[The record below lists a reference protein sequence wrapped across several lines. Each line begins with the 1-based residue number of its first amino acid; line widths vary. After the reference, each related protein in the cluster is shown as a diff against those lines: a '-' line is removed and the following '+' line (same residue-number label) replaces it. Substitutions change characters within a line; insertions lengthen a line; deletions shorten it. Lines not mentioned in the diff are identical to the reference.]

1 VDGVFKIVGEGVVT
15 AIDCN
20 DKSCKLQF
28 LTKKENGG
36 LKLFDVKV
44 EGAKEQ
50 DLQKFLNK
58 FVRLEDLQIV
68 QIEFNKYYKVNDIS
82 QIKVVEG
89 GAKK

>member
-1 VDGVFKIVGEGVVT
+1 MDVFRIVGEGVVT

-28 LTKKENGG
+28 LTKKESGG

-68 QIEFNKYYKVNDIS
+68 QIDFNKYYKVSDIS
-82 QIKVVEG
+82 QIKILEN